1 MIERLATWS
10 ALGITLVALG
20 HDIFDAGFWCVTG
33 LFWAA
38 TYLARQEG
46 EQYGMWVTAN
56 LSIDA
61 LKDIQAQIRKIEQE
75 EESDNK

>member
-10 ALGITLVALG
+10 ALGITLVVLG
-20 HDIFDAGFWCVTG
+20 HDITTAGFWCVTG

-46 EQYGMWVTAN
+46 EQYGAWLTAN
-56 LSIDA
+56 LDIEA
-61 LKDIQAQIRKIEQE
+61 LKDIKEQIRKLEQE
-75 EESDNK
+75 EENTK

>member
-20 HDIFDAGFWCVTG
+20 HPITEAGFWCVTG
-33 LFWAA
+33 LFWVA

-46 EQYGMWVTAN
+46 EQYGAWLTAN
-56 LSIDA
+56 LDIEA
-61 LKDIQAQIRKIEQE
+61 LKDIKAEIRKIEQE
-75 EESDNK
+75 EENKK

>member
-1 MIERLATWS
+1 MIERLAVWS

-20 HDIFDAGFWCVTG
+20 HDITEAGFWCVTG

-46 EQYGMWVTAN
+46 EQQGVWLTAN
-56 LSIDA
+56 LDMEA
-61 LKDIQAQIRKIEQE
+61 LKDIKEQIRKLEQE
-75 EESDNK
+75 ENKK